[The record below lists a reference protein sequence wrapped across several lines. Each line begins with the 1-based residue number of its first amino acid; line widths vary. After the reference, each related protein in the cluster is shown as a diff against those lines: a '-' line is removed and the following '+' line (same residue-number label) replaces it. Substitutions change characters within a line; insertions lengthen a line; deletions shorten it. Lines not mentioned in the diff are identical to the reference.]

1 MFTNE
6 QLAEVAKARCTTP
19 GDLGKIDGIGPARLE
34 KYGAD
39 LLAALRVGA
48 TAAER
53 PLDAPGGPA
62 KVTS

>member
-39 LLAALRVGA
+39 LLAALLLARGHPRGGA
-48 TAAER
+48 GQYSR
-53 PLDAPGGPA
+53 GHR
-62 KVTS
+62 